1 MEEDEQWATNVTAEQ
16 DLHKSEC
23 RRARAL
29 KLGRMKWDTPEQE
42 EPGCEP
48 TNHNVESIQP
58 EERERNSFSE
68 GKIVDQGG
76 PESIKEI
83 CRRRKLKKSGSSSKV
98 AMDIPVL
105 GPVDTFDFMKAAT
118 QGKLKV
124 VEKYLEDGGDPNF
137 SDELRRTALHFA
149 SIEGHSTIIQKLLE
163 KGANINSK
171 DRLMASPLHVATRTG
186 HSDVVGHL
194 LNSGAKINARDREGD
209 TPLHDAVR
217 LGRYKI
223 LKLLIVGGADTR
235 LKNHEGFTAVEQ
247 VKEWQ
252 FDTKETLEKL
262 DQLREVGLVPPL
274 LPNLPD
280 HQITLQP

>member
-1 MEEDEQWATNVTAEQ
+1 MEEDVQWASNVTAEL
-16 DLHKSEC
+16 DLKKSER
-23 RRARAL
+23 RRARAV
-29 KLGRMKWDTPEQE
+29 KLGHIKWDTPEQE
-42 EPGCEP
+42 EPGSEP

-83 CRRRKLKKSGSSSKV
+83 CQRRKLKKSGSSSKV

-105 GPVDTFDFMKAAT
+105 
-118 QGKLKV
+118 
-124 VEKYLEDGGDPNF
+124 
-137 SDELRRTALHFA
+137 RRTALHFA
-149 SIEGHSTIIQKLLE
+149 SIEGHSTVIQKLLE
-163 KGANINSK
+163 KGANINFK
-171 DRLMASPLHVATRTG
+171 DRLESRAVHWACRGGSLAVIKVLQKYGADLNIRDKLMASPLHVATRTG

-274 LPNLPD
+274 VP
-280 HQITLQP
+280 I